1 MQWKNGQSWSELG
14 RGPAELARTQLGAA
28 FEGSRGMAW
37 GGHRFSLIIPA
48 ISLPAGANTA
58 WQGILPKPG
67 DPCGWNRYGVYHNS
81 FLTPQTLLPV
91 RV

>member
-1 MQWKNGQSWSELG
+1 MVRAGQLG

-37 GGHRFSLIIPA
+37 GGHRFSLIIPL
-48 ISLPAGANTA
+48 SLPAGANTA

-67 DPCGWNRYGVYHNS
+67 GIHVVGIGMGY
-81 FLTPQTLLPV
+81 T
-91 RV
+91 